1 MPRAG
6 LDARTVTEAASVIVD
21 ADGPAALTL
30 ARLATR
36 LGVTPPSIYKHIHGL
51 DDLTLRVS
59 TQTIRRLADDLT
71 TAALGRSGR
80 DALLAI
86 AAAYRSFAN
95 AHPGLYS
102 LANAP
107 LKPGSTAIQTEAA
120 RVVEVLGAVV
130 RGYDV
135 PEHLLVHAIRM
146 VRVGLHGFV
155 DLETRESFQMPYSVD
170 ESFLILVDAL
180 DASLRRL
187 ERGRQ
192 SAERNGKA

>member
-6 LDARTVTEAASVIVD
+6 LDARTVTEAASAIVD

-36 LGVTPPSIYKHIHGL
+36 LGVTPPSIYKHINGF

-86 AAAYRSFAN
+86 ADAYRRFAN
-95 AHPGLYS
+95 EHPGLYS

-107 LKPGSTAIQTEAA
+107 LKSGSIAIQTEAA

-130 RGYDV
+130 RGYEV

-146 VRVGLHGFV
+146 VRVGLHGFM
-155 DLETRESFQMPYSVD
+155 DLETRESFQMPYSLD

-187 ERGRQ
+187 GRGP
-192 SAERNGKA
+192 